1 MHIITRNHGKKTS
14 VILWTLCICC
24 CTGEYP
30 MKILLYIYIKLV
42 QNKLFCIT
50 YRSYNLGFYSH
61 NLDLGQVH
69 CQVDTQRFSAL
80 LLLPNIERL
89 NPHQPLKN
97 RIHKT
102 DFDTIN
108 QYFSLQMKL
117 EWNRWTWVFAF
128 NCVAMSESVTVAYN
142 CHTTSCSICFHWIH
156 LRFIQ
161 LEIKLTCLCQSHT

>member
-102 DFDTIN
+102 DFYTRN

-128 NCVAMSESVTVAYN
+128 NC
-142 CHTTSCSICFHWIH
+142 
-156 LRFIQ
+156 
-161 LEIKLTCLCQSHT
+161 